1 MRVLLIAGILI
12 ANLQPVSS
20 QELTKATAGLK
31 EEHYFRFKYDNDFF
45 NQTDRYYT
53 QGIIL
58 DFVHPLVK
66 HSPVSRCLLQL
77 KRADMNYYGLHL
89 QQDVFT
95 AKSIRYMGG
104 QIYYGERPFT
114 AVFFLSHSL
123 SSVIS
128 SKNQI
133 LSSQLDIGF
142 LGPLA
147 KGKEEQKG
155 IHKALDNIEPQGWD
169 NQLANAPVL
178 NYRIALEKGLL
189 IKKHF
194 AFSGVVGSRL
204 GTLYT
209 DATIGV
215 KWQAGI
221 FDCWFKNASA
231 NRFNLYVFNTLQ
243 SKFVAYNATLQ
254 GGLTKSGNIYT
265 LPASAVKRQVG
276 QISIGLILVYKRL
289 GLEYSRTFITP
300 EFKGGETHGW
310 GRCSITVR
318 F

>member
-12 ANLQPVSS
+12 VNVQLVSS
-20 QELTKATAGLK
+20 QELLNAIAGLK
-31 EEHYFRFKYDNDFF
+31 EEQYVRFKYDNDFF

-58 DFVHPLVK
+58 DFIHPLVK
-66 HSPVSRCLLQL
+66 RSPISRCLLRF
-77 KRADMNYYGLHL
+77 KGADANYFGLHL

-123 SSVIS
+123 SSIIS
-128 SKNQI
+128 NKNI
-133 LSSQLDIGF
+133 VLSSQVDIGF

-169 NQLANAPVL
+169 NQLSNAPVL
-178 NYRIALEKGLL
+178 NYRLTIEKGLL
-189 IKKHF
+189 IKKHV
-194 AFSGVVGSRL
+194 AFSVFAGGRL

-209 DATIGV
+209 DATIGI

-231 NRFNLYVFNTLQ
+231 NRFNLSVFNTLQ
-243 SKFVAYNATLQ
+243 SKLVVYNATLQ
-254 GGLTKSGNIYT
+254 GGLTKYGNIYS
-265 LPASAVKRQVG
+265 LPSSSIKRQVA
-276 QISIGLILVYKRL
+276 QISFGLILVYKHL
-289 GLEYSRTFITP
+289 GLEYSRTFISP

-310 GRCSITVR
+310 GRCGITVR